1 MFFVDVPL
9 LSSFRHFY
17 RCRSVLQ
24 TFEAAALSAPSRTS
38 TAAMSDPSS
47 QKTTAP
53 WHAIYPTPKSDPAS
67 IPRMELLQ
75 WFHEGRKPGKDFM
88 LIDLRRTDHEV
99 SSRRLPN
106 QMRQFFA
113 FKCQSIC
120 MQGGTIHGSINL
132 PAQTLYPTIP
142 TLYTLFSAAK
152 IEKVIWYCGK
162 SISKLG
168 LRHQLETLQRCH
180 LTQSWR

>member
-1 MFFVDVPL
+1 
-9 LSSFRHFY
+9 
-17 RCRSVLQ
+17 
-24 TFEAAALSAPSRTS
+24 
-38 TAAMSDPSS
+38 MSDPSS
-47 QKTTAP
+47 ENTTAP

-67 IPRMELLQ
+67 IHRTELLQ

-99 SSRRLPN
+99 SSRRKSKRYKNSAL
-106 QMRQFFA
+106 RRR
-113 FKCQSIC
+113 SIY

-152 IEKVIWYCGK
+152 IENVIWYCGK
-162 SISKLG
+162 SASE
-168 LRHQLETLQRCH
+168 LRLRPQLEAFRDFT
-180 LTQSWR
+180 LTQLWR